1 MNTDKRIQVRA
12 DDREDAS
19 GILSLLAAMP
29 GVELRRERLSCGD
42 YVVDESV
49 RIERK
54 SARDFAVSLMDGR
67 LFAQAT
73 RLAAGAPRAALLLV
87 GTAREW
93 NELGISR
100 AALQGAL
107 VTLMLIFDLPVFRAL
122 DAAEAARLLV
132 YIGRQMARRRDAGHI
147 PVHPQRKARR
157 LLEHFGSVR
166 ACLNASSDDLQRVD
180 GIGARTARAIV
191 ETVSGRI

>member
-1 MNTDKRIQVRA
+1 
-12 DDREDAS
+12 
-19 GILSLLAAMP
+19 MP

-157 LLEHFGSVR
+157 LGARRLRLLQGLPGVGPERARRLLEHFGSVR